1 MALATPGAIL
11 REVIRKLSLLLLVL
25 LVLVC
30 LYKPTRLAAIAAL
43 GLGQGCTV
51 ERSMDAA
58 AHTQRIIAAKD
69 RILAASKKIAE
80 EPPYVQWE
88 TPDGSYWIP
97 ARKHGEFALPFNI
110 AEEEVGL
117 YTSGPVRIKEG
128 DIVLDC
134 GANVGVYTRRALKAG
149 ARIVVAIEPAPQN
162 IEVLK
167 RNFAPEIEQGRV
179 IVYPKGVWD
188 KDDMLVLHQH
198 SDNSAADS
206 FVINQEKDKADTH
219 AADEKLPLTT
229 IDKLV
234 TELKLER
241 VDFIK
246 MDIEGA
252 EVRALNGA
260 RETIAKYH
268 PRMALS
274 TYHQP
279 EHPVEVPKAV
289 RAAWSGYTQLCGPC
303 TEVSWRVRPDVL
315 LFY

>member
-1 MALATPGAIL
+1 M
-11 REVIRKLSLLLLVL
+11 IRKFALLLLVL
-25 LVLVC
+25 AALVC
-30 LYKPTRLAAIAAL
+30 LYKPTRLGAIAAM
-43 GLGQGCTV
+43 GMGQGCTS
-51 ERSMDAA
+51 ERAMDAS
-58 AHTQRIIAAKD
+58 AHTARILAAKD
-69 RILAASKKIAE
+69 RILAASKKVAE
-80 EPPYVQWE
+80 DPPYVQWS
-88 TPDGSYWIP
+88 TPDGNYWIP
-97 ARKHGEFALPFNI
+97 ARKHGDFALPFNL

-117 YTSGPVRIKEG
+117 YSAGPVHIKEG

-167 RNFAPEIEQGRV
+167 RNFASEIEQGRV

-206 FVINQEKDKADTH
+206 FVINQEKDKSDTH
-219 AADEKLPLTT
+219 SADEKLPLTT
-229 IDKLV
+229 IDKLAA
-234 TELKLER
+234 ELNLDR

-252 EVRALNGA
+252 EVKALNGA
-260 RETIAKYH
+260 RETLAKFH

-274 TYHQP
+274 TYHDP
-279 EHPVEVPKAV
+279 THPVEVPKAV
-289 RAAWSGYTQLCGPC
+289 HEGWSGYTQICGPC

>member
-1 MALATPGAIL
+1 
-11 REVIRKLSLLLLVL
+11 
-25 LVLVC
+25 
-30 LYKPTRLAAIAAL
+30 
-43 GLGQGCTV
+43 
-51 ERSMDAA
+51 MDAPN
-58 AHTQRIIAAKD
+58 HPDEVLNVKD
-69 RILAASKKIAE
+69 RILAGSKKIAE
-80 EPPYVQWE
+80 DPPYVQWE
-88 TPDGSYWIP
+88 TPDGNYWIP
-97 ARKHGEFALPFNI
+97 ARKHGAFALPFNI

-117 YTSGPVRIKEG
+117 YTAGAVRIKEG

-134 GANVGVYTRRALKAG
+134 GANVGVYTRRALKQG

-167 RNFAPEIEQGRV
+167 RNFSSEIEQGRV

-206 FVINQEKDKADTH
+206 FMINQEKDKAETH
-219 AADEKLPLTT
+219 ASDEKLSLTT

-234 TELKLER
+234 AELKLDR

-252 EVRALNGA
+252 EVKALNGA
-260 RETIAKYH
+260 RETIAKFH

-274 TYHQP
+274 TYHDP
-279 EHPVEVPKAV
+279 SHPAEVPKAV
-289 RAAWSGYTQLCGPC
+289 RAGWTGYTQVCGPC